1 MKTKKT
7 TLVLMLLA
15 FGLVTSL
22 FGQTTPYPTPTH
34 STNPQ
39 QALPNISR
47 TDSLRGDYMTRY
59 WKYIKKLP
67 LNKFLMLGSHHAT
80 YDTDIVFCSPQT
92 QSLPKQIQGGV
103 RYGDVRFHFDNDDN
117 TFYADHGSSCSAS
130 TSKFKETITS
140 VLKSLGNND
149 LFIFHVKEIYNFS
162 EGSNE
167 TLIKS
172 ALPATLNTVFGSEII
187 TPAELANANLEL
199 HTATLEQ
206 LRAHGRIIVIAAQLG
221 VKQSETPK
229 TSDRIFKGT
238 RVDLTLKGTS
248 FGNIG
253 NPTIS
258 YPSHGGP
265 NTPQGAIDYFKKF
278 LNYNQGDAYKNSI
291 NSLGFSK
298 SGTVVDLPGIGNS
311 WMDAIAEHNIANSV
325 SLLQEDLLS
334 GTSKGFILNCDG
346 IELGGLTGLPGVDI
360 RSSRK
365 IAAILLEANIARA
378 FAPSLV
384 GDRKTFLENTWNLQY
399 GWKSNYASTIPLAL
413 WFNEKGSFSWRKVDE
428 FYAVKGNTPT
438 EHLVDKPGYYYMV
451 NKNSGFRSQIIEAKT
466 LIRKK
471 RSTTS
476 DVIAHWSFNDNLKEY
491 FSEELDLTERLNRY
505 SFVTGKV
512 KNAVRLKSGSLE
524 LKETMKISS
533 GDFTIST
540 WVRRHSLGGDSN
552 ILLGRYP
559 NRGSITIG
567 WDEEGRFEI
576 FDEKTDGNTSK
587 KFLQYGTSAKPAIP
601 INTWVHVM
609 VTRKGNAMKLFL
621 NGVIVKE
628 DTWKAGDNTLLMS
641 AIRANGSTHTDF
653 DEYKIHHTA
662 HEVVPYFPIAHWT
675 MDPLS
680 PTTCCTSS
688 LPDATGNGH
697 TANIKGDDKVIHLG
711 VNPISGIN
719 DAKVNG
725 AIAWSEGVPKYFVLN
740 SQIDL
745 TNSFTIASW
754 VKFIGSINNK
764 DAIVGK
770 NGPGNDINFHNGY
783 PRLYNGSSD
792 VVISKIAISN
802 TWAHVAVTRDESNNL
817 KIYVNGIETGT
828 GNWSGTFTIKSIGAG
843 NETPVKEGG
852 NKYFDDLRIYNRAL
866 SAHEISILPGFS
878 GSSSKRAKTKLLNVK
893 EDAILSSINLY
904 PNPATYAFS
913 FTVPTEFKQSK
924 VNVSISDISGKIVQ
938 STILQNNNTN
948 NLSVKTNTLSNGL
961 YFVKIDIGDTSVTKK
976 LLINK

>member
-34 STNPQ
+34 KVNPEFDEFHNTLPQISTSE
-39 QALPNISR
+39 NIGS
-47 TDSLRGDYMTRY
+47 DYMTTY
-59 WKYIKKLP
+59 WNYFKKKTLSQ
-67 LNKFLMLGSHHAT
+67 LVLLGSHHFT
-80 YDTDIVFCSPQT
+80 YSGLPLCAPQT
-92 QSLPKQIQGGV
+92 KSVSQQIKAGV
-103 RYGDVRFHFDNDDN
+103 RYGDVRFDYQHN
-117 TFYADHGSSCSAS
+117 TGGNTTRLYADHGSLCAAESGE
-130 TSKFKETITS
+130 SKAFRNEVKD
-140 VLKSLGNND
+140 VKSILGNND
-149 LFIFHVKEIYNFS
+149 FFILHVKEFYNLS
-162 EGSNE
+162 EDGPDAD
-167 TLIKS
+167 T
-172 ALPATLNTVFGSEII
+172 ALTGLGNAIEYAFGSELI
-187 TPAELANANLEL
+187 TPQELKDNGLEL
-199 HTATLEQ
+199 LTATLEQ
-206 LRAHGRIIVIAAQLG
+206 LRPYGKIIVTTAYGGGSTQSPGNLSYWDGSKGDKTLG
-221 VKQSETPK
+221 SK
-229 TSDRIFKGT
+229 TYSNVGA
-238 RVDLTLKGTS
+238 L
-248 FGNIG
+248 
-253 NPTIS
+253 IS
-258 YPSHGGP
+258 YP
-265 NTPQGAIDYFKKF
+265 NLTYADYEPGETKSLEDYRDF
-278 LNYNQGDAYKNSI
+278 LKASSSLNCI
-291 NSLGFSK
+291 NSLGYSVTSAPSLPE
-298 SGTVVDLPGIGNS
+298 SGDKYLKYVTAQGEPS
-311 WMDAIAEHNIANSV
+311 TTEPP
-325 SLLQEDLLS
+325 LQTYLTRE
-334 GTSKGFILNCDG
+334 TTKGFILNVDG
-346 IELGGLTGLPGVDI
+346 VGY
-360 RSSRK
+360 SSEGTDPL
-365 IAAILLEANIARA
+365 AVMLLKTNIARSLA
-378 FAPSLV
+378 PALGGVKKQFLEDKWYLTYGWLDNYTPSLSLELWHYN
-384 GDRKTFLENTWNLQY
+384 DNQWQRKEDFNTIN
-399 GWKSNYASTIPLAL
+399 SP
-413 WFNEKGSFSWRKVDE
+413 
-428 FYAVKGNTPT
+428 TPKIH
-438 EHLVDKPGYYYMV
+438 EVNKPGHYYMV
-451 NKNSGFRSQIIEAKT
+451 NKNSGFRSQIVEAKT
-466 LIRKK
+466 LIRKR
-471 RSTTS
+471 RSSTS